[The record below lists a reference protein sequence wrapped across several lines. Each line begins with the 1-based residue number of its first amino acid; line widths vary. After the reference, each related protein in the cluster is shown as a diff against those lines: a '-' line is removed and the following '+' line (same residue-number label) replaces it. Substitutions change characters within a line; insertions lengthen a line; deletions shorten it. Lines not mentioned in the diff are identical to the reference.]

1 MTSSLEIALTKQF
14 KDKAM
19 HYLVEHPEE
28 FDGVIRLALS
38 DRPKICWRAA
48 WMINGNI
55 SQNDARITPFIDKI
69 LEVLPKKEDGHQREL
84 IKILDRMELSEDQEG
99 LLFDYCVTIW
109 ESVRMKPG
117 TRHAAFKMMLK
128 VAANYPEL
136 KHEILVLTQPQFVNS
151 LSPGIKNSVRKM
163 MAGLE
168 REK

>member
-1 MTSSLEIALTKQF
+1 MTPALEIALTKQF

-19 HYLVEHPEE
+19 HYLAEHPEE
-28 FDGVIRLALS
+28 FDEVIHLALS

-48 WMINGNI
+48 WMINGNMA
-55 SQNDARITPFIDKI
+55 QNDIRIAPFIDQI
-69 LEVLPKKEDGHQREL
+69 LEVLPHKEDGHQREL
-84 IKILDRMELSEDQEG
+84 IKILDRMKLSEDQEG

-151 LSPGIKNSVRKM
+151 LSPGIKNSVQKM
-163 MAGLE
+163 MAELE
-168 REK
+168 REN